1 MPKEEA
7 DNAILLFWKMWRK
20 EKAKKKKHA
29 KRLEEKN
36 AKREAKGLP
45 PIEKEKEREA
55 LGLPPI
61 EKMKDVEKEKEK
73 EKDRQPYIPAD
84 IKTYANCPDTT
95 GLNEEASNKLLFEF
109 YHEFKRNKL
118 KEQKKQKDKKR
129 KEIYDKVMAGE
140 VPEDEEALM
149 AMFEPP
155 EDIATYPGYPNLGN
169 DDNFLQFHSFFIYRI
184 YLNNVLPWIMSP
196 LNNVSFFV
204 KA

>member
-7 DNAILLFWKMWRK
+7 DNAILFFWKMWRK
-20 EKAKKKKHA
+20 EKARKKKHA
-29 KRLEEKN
+29 KRLEERN

-61 EKMKDVEKEKEK
+61 EKMKDIEKEKK
-73 EKDRQPYIPAD
+73 PFIPDD

-109 YHEFKRNKL
+109 YHEFKKNKL
-118 KEQKKQKDKKR
+118 KELKKQKDKKR

-149 AMFEPP
+149 TMFEPP

-196 LNNVSFFV
+196 LE
-204 KA
+204 

>member
-1 MPKEEA
+1 MASALMAES
-7 DNAILLFWKMWRK
+7 ISGLLTS
-20 EKAKKKKHA
+20 
-29 KRLEEKN
+29 
-36 AKREAKGLP
+36 
-45 PIEKEKEREA
+45 I
-55 LGLPPI
+55 
-61 EKMKDVEKEKEK
+61 K

-84 IKTYANCPDTT
+84 IQTYANCPDTT

-149 AMFEPP
+149 TMFEPP

-169 DDNFLQFHSFFIYRI
+169 DDNFFTVSVKICQFS
-184 YLNNVLPWIMSP
+184 
-196 LNNVSFFV
+196 V
-204 KA
+204 KCVWWYCC

>member
-1 MPKEEA
+1 MFLIKGLPKEEA

-73 EKDRQPYIPAD
+73 DRQQYIPAD

-155 EDIATYPGYPNLGN
+155 EDIATYPGYPSLGN
-169 DDNFLQFHSFFIYRI
+169 DYNFFYSFCGNLSIFG
-184 YLNNVLPWIMSP
+184 
-196 LNNVSFFV
+196 
-204 KA
+204 

>member
-61 EKMKDVEKEKEK
+61 EKMKDIEKEKEK
-73 EKDRQPYIPAD
+73 KPFIPDD

-109 YHEFKRNKL
+109 YHEFKKNKL
-118 KEQKKQKDKKR
+118 KELKKQKDKKR

-140 VPEDEEALM
+140 VPDDEEALM
-149 AMFEPP
+149 NMFEPP

-169 DDNFLQFHSFFIYRI
+169 DDNFFYYSFCETQLRNK
-184 YLNNVLPWIMSP
+184 LLCPKNWGLKSQWN
-196 LNNVSFFV
+196 
-204 KA
+204 